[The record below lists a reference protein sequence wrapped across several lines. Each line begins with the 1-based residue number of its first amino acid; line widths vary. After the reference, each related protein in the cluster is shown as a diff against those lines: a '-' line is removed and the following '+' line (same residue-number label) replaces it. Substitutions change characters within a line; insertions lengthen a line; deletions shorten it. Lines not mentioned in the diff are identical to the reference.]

1 MSLAISFLIMMSA
14 LLVVAAFFDLT
25 TYRIPNLLPAAMVVL
40 FGVFTLTLT
49 FGDHPMG
56 WSAISLHLFAGVV
69 GLLLGMGMFAVGWV
83 GGGDAKLFAATLLWL
98 GWASLYDYVVL
109 ACLLGGALTLGLIM
123 LRRIPLPRMLTK
135 LPWLMRL
142 ADPASGVP
150 YGVALALAAIHVL
163 PDTDVFR
170 LAAIS

>member
-1 MSLAISFLIMMSA
+1 MSVAISFMITMPA

-25 TYRIPNLLPAAMVVL
+25 TYRIPNLLPAAMVLL
-40 FGVFTLTLT
+40 FGAFTLTLT
-49 FGDHPMG
+49 FGSHPMG
-56 WSAISLHLFAGVV
+56 WSDVSLHLFAGFI

-98 GWASLYDYVVL
+98 GWGSLYEYVVL
-109 ACLLGGALTLGLIM
+109 ACLLGGALTLGLLL
-123 LRRIPLPRMLTK
+123 LRRMPLPQMLAN

-142 ADPASGVP
+142 ANPTSAVP
-150 YGVALALAAIHVL
+150 YGVALALAALLVL